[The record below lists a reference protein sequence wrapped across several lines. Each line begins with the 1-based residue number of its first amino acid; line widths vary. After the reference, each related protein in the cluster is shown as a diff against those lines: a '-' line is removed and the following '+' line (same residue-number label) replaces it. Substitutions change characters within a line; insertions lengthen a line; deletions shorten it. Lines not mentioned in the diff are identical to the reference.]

1 MSEKINFTVMLEQAL
16 TAVKKTYPE
25 MTITKLE
32 LEDENGM
39 LVYKAELINPAD
51 NSEMDV
57 AIDSKTGQLVSQ
69 DDIVEYQGGES
80 EHAD

>member
-1 MSEKINFTVMLEQAL
+1 MLKQAL

-39 LVYKAELINPAD
+39 LVYKAELINPAY

-69 DDIVEYQGGES
+69 DDIVEYQDGES